1 MAKKDER
8 QVIKIKGWLSTTEAA
23 ELLGVRQSYIR
34 YLTALGYMPRPAAG
48 IGRAALYKESDI
60 REYRRTHPRV
70 GQNVGAEQFF
80 HNHHENDESEEV

>member
-1 MAKKDER
+1 MAEKDER
-8 QVIKIKGWLSTTEAA
+8 QTIRIKGWLSTAEAA